1 MTDPSRDAKVTAW
14 HLEFMRKIDASRAEL
29 AAEADARAARPP
41 QLRRRPTGSRRFRPA
56 GPADAAKQARQAEH
70 ARRLREAKEMA
81 LLKMEET
88 AMEIL
93 MMGAD

>member
-14 HLEFMRKIDASRAEL
+14 HLELTRKIPLHGPNWRPRLTRAP
-29 AAEADARAARPP
+29 RAHR
-41 QLRRRPTGSRRFRPA
+41 LRRRTNRIARPFRPA

-81 LLKMEET
+81 LLKMEQT

-93 MMGAD
+93 RMGAD